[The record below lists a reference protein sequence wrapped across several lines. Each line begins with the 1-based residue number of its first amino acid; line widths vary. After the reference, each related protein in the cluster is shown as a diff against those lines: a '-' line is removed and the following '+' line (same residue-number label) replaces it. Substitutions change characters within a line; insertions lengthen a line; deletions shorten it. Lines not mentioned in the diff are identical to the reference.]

1 MERIGFIGAGLMGH
15 GMAANLLKAGH
26 PLTLLANRNRKP
38 IDDLLARGARE
49 AASAEALARATDIII
64 LCVDRAETVEAVVA
78 RLEPGLRSGQFVI
91 DATTSLPDVSR
102 RLYARLEARGVTFVD
117 APVVGAPKHA
127 EAGEIGTLVGAE
139 DAVFKRLEPVF
150 LRYCSQAIRFGP
162 VGAGHTGK
170 LLNNFVTQGTA
181 ALLTQAYRAA
191 RRNNVDWDS
200 LYRTMLKGA
209 ARSGSLEK
217 YIGPAV
223 AGDYRG
229 YEFALAN
236 ALKDVTYAGTL
247 ISADKDGAAIQAAV
261 AGQLA
266 RAVRAGFGERFVS
279 EQLDPAVEARLLEE
293 P

>member
-1 MERIGFIGAGLMGH
+1 MELIGFIGAGLMGH

-26 PLTLLANRNRKP
+26 PLTVLANRNRKP
-38 IDDLLARGARE
+38 IDDLVARGAKE
-49 AASAEALARATDIII
+49 AASAEALARAADIIV
-64 LCVDRAETVEAVVA
+64 LCVDRAETVEAVIA
-78 RLEPGLRSGQFVI
+78 RLEPGLCAGQFII
-91 DATTSLPDVSR
+91 DATTSLPEVTR
-102 RLYARLEARGVTFVD
+102 RLYARLKEKGVTFVD

-127 EAGEIGTLVGAE
+127 EAGQIGTLVGAE
-139 DAVFKRLEPVF
+139 EAAFQRLEPVF
-150 LRYCSQAIRFGP
+150 MRYCAQAIRFGP
-162 VGAGHTGK
+162 VGAGHTAK

-191 RRNNVDWDS
+191 RRNNVDWES

-247 ISADKDGAAIQAAV
+247 ISADKDGEAIQAAV

-266 RAVRAGFGERFVS
+266 RAVRAGFGDRYVS
-279 EQLDPAVEARLLEE
+279 EQLDPEVEARIVKE